1 MGKQDDKKLIGM
13 AIATT
18 MITYIVFALATQ
30 MIKHKSL
37 CSHY

>member
-1 MGKQDDKKLIGM
+1 M

-30 MIKHKSL
+30 TIKHKSL
-37 CSHY
+37 YGYY